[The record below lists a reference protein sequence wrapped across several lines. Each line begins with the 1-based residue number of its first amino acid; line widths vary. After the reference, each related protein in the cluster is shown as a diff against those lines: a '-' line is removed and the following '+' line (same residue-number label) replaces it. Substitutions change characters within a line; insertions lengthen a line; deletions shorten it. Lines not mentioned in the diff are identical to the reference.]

1 LQQTLSSAG
10 EKRRTGHGALGATNR
25 PRCPAERETGREGP
39 TRKRSDRSK
48 LVWPQAVAGGANV
61 PAQATRRSQRRAAWD
76 VAIRLA
82 PRCSFMAEIRMP
94 ARHQLRIIPPNV
106 TVQWPASRPRSG
118 PSANVLAKGDIPVGF
133 IFLFFSFLSL
143 SPIFFIQI

>member
-1 LQQTLSSAG
+1 MS
-10 EKRRTGHGALGATNR
+10 
-25 PRCPAERETGREGP
+25 
-39 TRKRSDRSK
+39 
-48 LVWPQAVAGGANV
+48 VVQAVAGGANV

-133 IFLFFSFLSL
+133 IFFFFLFYLFLLFSLYKFNSNPYLVLSIEL
-143 SPIFFIQI
+143 KFRCTIKISAWMQPPLFNIFI